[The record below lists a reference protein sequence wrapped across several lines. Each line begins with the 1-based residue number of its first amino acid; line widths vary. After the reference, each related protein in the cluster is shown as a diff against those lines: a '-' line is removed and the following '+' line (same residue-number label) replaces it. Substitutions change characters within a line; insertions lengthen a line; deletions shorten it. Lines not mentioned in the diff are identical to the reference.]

1 VPLQVALV
9 NATELDDESLEDAP
23 VFRGVSVF
31 LPDTSE
37 VCGADIAL
45 VETSE
50 EVPASVAEPLE
61 PRLDAFVSRGETYTA
76 VGYGGVRDDGTGS
89 GVRRSRQDLRVLC
102 AANECGSGVADE
114 EFLGQI
120 GTCEGDSG
128 GPALD
133 ESGRVIGVLS
143 RGGDDC
149 TQPIY
154 GSTTAWAR
162 LLVLAA
168 RSAAESGGYAPPDWA
183 TEPPSGAG
191 GGDGTGGTATA
202 PPPMADTSASAGCAW
217 SVTDAPVTWASRV
230 MPISALLVVGVL
242 SARRR
247 RKVQLVLHR
256 TSTTE

>member
-1 VPLQVALV
+1 
-9 NATELDDESLEDAP
+9 LETAP

-50 EVPASVAEPLE
+50 QVPASVAEPLE
-61 PRLDAFVSRGETYTA
+61 PRLDAFVSRGEVYTA
-76 VGYGGVRDDGTGS
+76 IGYGGVRDDGTGS
-89 GVRRSRQDLRVLC
+89 GVRRSRRDLRVLC
-102 AANECGSGVADE
+102 AGSDCGTAVATE
-114 EFLGQI
+114 EFLGQV

-128 GPALD
+128 GPAID
-133 ESGRVIGVLS
+133 ETGRVIGVLS

-168 RSAAESGGYAPPDWA
+168 RSAAESGGYTAPDWA
-183 TEPPSGAG
+183 TAPPTAPGDD
-191 GGDGTGGTATA
+191 DGTGGTSSAP
-202 PPPMADTSASAGCAW
+202 PPPMADTSASAGCDW
-217 SVTDAPVTWASRV
+217 SVTDASVTLPSRV
-230 MPISALLVVGVL
+230 MPISALLAVGVL

-247 RKVQLVLHR
+247 RKVQAVLHR